1 MIRGLAVVAVVG
13 CLMVPGEVQE
23 VREVTVIESPDT
35 GDHMDPVFS
44 AMGMILSGLGLYYCG
59 EKIWKK

>member
-1 MIRGLAVVAVVG
+1 MIRGLAVLAVVG
-13 CLMVPGEVQE
+13 CLMMPAEAEE

-35 GDHMDPVFS
+35 GDHMNPVFS
-44 AMGMILSGLGLYYCG
+44 AMGLILSGLGLYYCG

>member
-44 AMGMILSGLGLYYCG
+44 AMGLILSGLGLYYCG